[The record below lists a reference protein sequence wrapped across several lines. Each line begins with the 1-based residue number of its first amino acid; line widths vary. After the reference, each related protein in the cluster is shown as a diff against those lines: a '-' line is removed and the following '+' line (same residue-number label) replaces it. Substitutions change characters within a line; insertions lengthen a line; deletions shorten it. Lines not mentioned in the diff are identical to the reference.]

1 MHHLTSKI
9 VAELDL
15 LYGLYQLAVDLAK
28 RIKPEDE
35 ENTARVI
42 EARQKILERTA
53 ATSKE
58 AAALLKAYKEE
69 RIIPANERALVEEK
83 RNLIVDIGARMQ
95 QADNQVMR
103 LMQAKLASLRR
114 EMAGQTEK
122 KNAIKAYINAPQA
135 QALIVQ

>member
-1 MHHLTSKI
+1 MHPLTSKI

-35 ENTARVI
+35 ESTARVI
-42 EARQKILERTA
+42 EARQKILDRTA
-53 ATSKE
+53 ATSRE

-83 RNLIVDIGARMQ
+83 RSLIVDIGARMQ

-135 QALIVQ
+135 QALIHT

>member
-1 MHHLTSKI
+1 MHPLTSKI

-42 EARQKILERTA
+42 EARQKILDRTA
-53 ATSKE
+53 ATSRE

-83 RNLIVDIGARMQ
+83 RSLIVDIGARMQ

-135 QALIVQ
+135 QALIHT